1 MTVILL
7 LKTCSSRRCHGETV
21 CNASIA
27 AIAAIAGFGARGV
40 ATTWPM
46 VDSSNTGITA
56 IDCIAGD
63 GVEC

>member
-27 AIAAIAGFGARGV
+27 AIAGFEARGV